1 MAIFTRIASDGKP
14 IEMTDRTFPDG
25 KTKLS
30 IIKPTMARDISRA
43 GKTVKVQPCW
53 EVEYDE
59 NGYAVKCTNVGGNVK
74 APARNL
80 AFRNEAVKEGWKDC
94 VASSDDGAEFTL
106 YDASRIML
114 PRSILLLASR
124 PLTLATPMTRSLLL
138 LCSLMLMLFLL
149 FLASN

>member
-14 IEMTDRTFPDG
+14 IEMTDRDG

-43 GKTVKVQPCW
+43 GKTVEVQPCW
-53 EVEYDE
+53 KVEYDE
-59 NGYAVKCTNVGGNVK
+59 NGYAVKCINVGGNVK

-94 VASSDDGAEFTL
+94 VASSDDGVEFTL
-106 YDASRIML
+106 YDGKQNYVAKVNIVTGEQ
-114 PRSILLLASR
+114 
-124 PLTLATPMTRSLLL
+124 TLNVGDSNDKELVA
-138 LCSLMLMLFLL
+138 LMQSYVNA
-149 FLASN
+149 FLAVLGK

>member
-14 IEMTDRTFPDG
+14 IEMTDRDG

-43 GKTVKVQPCW
+43 GKTVEVQPCW
-53 EVEYDE
+53 KVEYDE
-59 NGYAVKCTNVGGNVK
+59 NGYAVKCINVGGNVK

-106 YDASRIML
+106 YDGKQNYVAKVNIVTGEQ
-114 PRSILLLASR
+114 
-124 PLTLATPMTRSLLL
+124 TLNVGDSNDKELVA
-138 LCSLMLMLFLL
+138 LMQSYVNA
-149 FLASN
+149 FLAVLSK

>member
-14 IEMTDRTFPDG
+14 IEMTDRDG

-106 YDASRIML
+106 YDGKQNYVAKVNIVTGEQ
-114 PRSILLLASR
+114 
-124 PLTLATPMTRSLLL
+124 TLNVGDPNNKELVA
-138 LCSLMLMLFLL
+138 LMQSYVNA
-149 FLASN
+149 FLAVLGK

>member
-14 IEMTDRTFPDG
+14 IEMTDRTYPDG

-106 YDASRIML
+106 YDGKQNYVAKVNIVTGEQ
-114 PRSILLLASR
+114 
-124 PLTLATPMTRSLLL
+124 TLNVDDSNDKELVA
-138 LCSLMLMLFLL
+138 LMQSYVNA
-149 FLASN
+149 FLAGFGK

>member
-14 IEMTDRTFPDG
+14 IEMTDRTFPEG
-25 KTKLS
+25 KTKLA
-30 IIKPTMARDISRA
+30 IIHPAIARDISRA

-74 APARNL
+74 APARHL

-106 YDASRIML
+106 YDGKQNYVAKVNIVTGEQ
-114 PRSILLLASR
+114 
-124 PLTLATPMTRSLLL
+124 TLNVGDSNDKELVA
-138 LCSLMLMLFLL
+138 LMQSYVNA
-149 FLASN
+149 FLAVLSK

>member
-14 IEMTDRTFPDG
+14 IEMTDVSNTG
-25 KTKLS
+25 MKLS
-30 IIKPTMARDISRA
+30 VVAPTMARDISRA
-43 GKTVKVQPCW
+43 GKTIKVQPCW

-106 YDASRIML
+106 YDGKQNYVAKVNIVTGEQ
-114 PRSILLLASR
+114 
-124 PLTLATPMTRSLLL
+124 TLNVGDSNDKELVA
-138 LCSLMLMLFLL
+138 LMQSYVNA
-149 FLASN
+149 FLAVLSK

>member
-14 IEMTDRTFPDG
+14 IEMTDVNNTG
-25 KTKLS
+25 MKLS
-30 IIKPTMARDISRA
+30 VVAPTMARDISRA
-43 GKTVKVQPCW
+43 GKTIKVQPCW

-106 YDASRIML
+106 YDGKQNYVAKVNIVTGEQ
-114 PRSILLLASR
+114 
-124 PLTLATPMTRSLLL
+124 TLNVGNSNDKELVA
-138 LCSLMLMLFLL
+138 LMQSYVNA
-149 FLASN
+149 FLAVLSK

>member
-14 IEMTDRTFPDG
+14 IEMTDVSNTG
-25 KTKLS
+25 MKLS
-30 IIKPTMARDISRA
+30 VVAPTMARDISRA
-43 GKTVKVQPCW
+43 GKTIKVQPCW

-106 YDASRIML
+106 YDGKQNYVAKVNIVTGEQALNVGDSNDKEL
-114 PRSILLLASR
+114 VA
-124 PLTLATPMTRSLLL
+124 
-138 LCSLMLMLFLL
+138 LMQSYVNA
-149 FLASN
+149 FLAVLSK

>member
-30 IIKPTMARDISRA
+30 LIHPTMARDISRA

-106 YDASRIML
+106 YDGKQNYVAKVNIVTGEQ
-114 PRSILLLASR
+114 
-124 PLTLATPMTRSLLL
+124 TLNVGDSSDKELVA
-138 LCSLMLMLFLL
+138 LMQSYVNA
-149 FLASN
+149 FLAVLGK

>member
-14 IEMTDRTFPDG
+14 IEMTDRTYPDG

-74 APARNL
+74 APKLNM
-80 AFRNEAVKEGWKDC
+80 AFRNEAADEGWKDC
-94 VASSDDGAEFTL
+94 TAHSDDGAEFTL
-106 YDASRIML
+106 YDGKQNYVAKVNI
-114 PRSILLLASR
+114 ITGEQ
-124 PLTLATPMTRSLLL
+124 TLNVGNPNDKELVA
-138 LCSLMLMLFLL
+138 LMQSYVNA
-149 FLASN
+149 FLAVFGK

>member
-59 NGYAVKCTNVGGNVK
+59 HGYAVKCSNVGGNVK

-80 AFRNEAVKEGWKDC
+80 AFHNEKADEGWKDC
-94 VASSDDGAEFTL
+94 TASSDDGVEFTL
-106 YDASRIML
+106 YDGKQNYVAKVNIVTGEQTLNAGDPNNKELVALMQSYVN
-114 PRSILLLASR
+114 AF
-124 PLTLATPMTRSLLL
+124 LATLGK
-138 LCSLMLMLFLL
+138 
-149 FLASN
+149 